1 MRLIVAFSA
10 LTLLVGWQ
18 EGHPACK
25 IMGDC
30 GGGHWL
36 VWMEWCP
43 AGWLVFLPLLI
54 FPCTIKSRSSLLAP
68 AHPDGPG
75 KRAIKRLWCG
85 GGIVHLHLAEYLT
98 DAVSCRHH
106 HAADDT
112 SSEFTRFRFKVAF
125 LSIVIL
131 HEDPT
136 GVPQDSSEPA
146 PTSVDRLR
154 EMADKYFDSVRRD
167 ISIVGVSTPD
177 GLAQLRKG
185 YSKACPLDHLGY

>member
-1 MRLIVAFSA
+1 MSI
-10 LTLLVGWQ
+10 
-18 EGHPACK
+18 
-25 IMGDC
+25 
-30 GGGHWL
+30 
-36 VWMEWCP
+36 
-43 AGWLVFLPLLI
+43 
-54 FPCTIKSRSSLLAP
+54 
-68 AHPDGPG
+68 
-75 KRAIKRLWCG
+75 
-85 GGIVHLHLAEYLT
+85 T

-106 HAADDT
+106 HIVDDT
-112 SSEFTRFRFKVAF
+112 SSEFTRFKIKVAF
-125 LSIVIL
+125 LSVVIL

-177 GLAQLRKG
+177 GLAQLRRG